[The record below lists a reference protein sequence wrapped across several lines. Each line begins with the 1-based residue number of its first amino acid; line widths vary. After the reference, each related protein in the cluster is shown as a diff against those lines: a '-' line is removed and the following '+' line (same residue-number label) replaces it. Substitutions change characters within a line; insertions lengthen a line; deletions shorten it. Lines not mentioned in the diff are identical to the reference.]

1 MCLDGGLFRVKYG
14 KDECEEYKEEV
25 EEVGGGGRGR
35 EEGWGRRWEEKGRC
49 SCCSSDAA
57 ANQ

>member
-35 EEGWGRRWEEKGRC
+35 EEGWGEEVGGER
-49 SCCSSDAA
+49 AL
-57 ANQ
+57 QLLLQ